1 MPTLTL
7 QTAVEGIRYQ
17 TVTGVSA
24 VPAGMQEHFVCLQ
37 LRRGELQITVDST
50 PVTLKPGDLCL
61 IPPFTRHSIAA
72 AENAVADVLTFT
84 PHTCPDIYNLLNQ
97 LKLTTPRLPSDRI
110 PPLVRELL
118 ASILSQISRMGV
130 YSRTDKAVSYALPV
144 NRSGYLQMYLSLFLL
159 ELMNAIP
166 RSLVS
171 NRDIDAMERVL
182 RYCTAN
188 YSQEL
193 SRPAV
198 ARACEVSVGLVT
210 QTFRQLGTSF
220 RDYINDQR
228 LTRAYQLLTTS
239 KKPITDVI
247 YDCGYTNQGTF
258 NKNFLAKYGVTPRT
272 VRQQAVPAPNA
283 HRDGQ

>member
-1 MPTLTL
+1 MPSLTL

-17 TVTGVSA
+17 TVTGVAA
-24 VPAGMQEHFVCLQ
+24 VPMGMQENFTCLR
-37 LRRGELQITVDST
+37 LCSGELDVTVDNNDL
-50 PVTLKPGDLCL
+50 TLKPGDLCL

-72 AENAVADVLTFT
+72 GSDAVVDFLTFA

-97 LKLTTPRLPSDRI
+97 LELSTPRLPSDQV
-110 PPLVRELL
+110 PPLVRELF
-118 ASILSQISRMGV
+118 ASITRQISQMGV
-130 YSRTDKAVSYALPV
+130 YSRSNKSASYTLPV

-159 ELMNAIP
+159 ELMNAVP

-171 NRDIDAMERVL
+171 SRNIDAMERVL

-198 ARACEVSVGLVT
+198 ARACDVSVNLVT
-210 QTFRQLGTSF
+210 QTFQQLGTSF

-228 LTRAYQLLTTS
+228 LTKAYHLLTTS
-239 KKPITDVI
+239 NKPITDII

-258 NKNFLAKYGVTPRT
+258 NKNFFQKYGATPRSI
-272 VRQQAVPAPNA
+272 RQAK
-283 HRDGQ
+283 